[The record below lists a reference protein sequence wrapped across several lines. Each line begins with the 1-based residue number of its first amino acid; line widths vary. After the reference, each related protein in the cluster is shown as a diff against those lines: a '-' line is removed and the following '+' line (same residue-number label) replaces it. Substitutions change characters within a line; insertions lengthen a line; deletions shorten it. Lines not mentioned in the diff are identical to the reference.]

1 MFLFSAYYAA
11 DNSNPVVSDSVVVD
25 FVHDFRKELQTKS
38 EVIKQETLS
47 DSYYEN
53 IKISTNQGMH
63 LFDSLMRTYYQGQPE
78 RIVPSMV
85 GGTKVKLFT
94 YSTSSVDFQIEPVKV
109 LY

>member
-1 MFLFSAYYAA
+1 
-11 DNSNPVVSDSVVVD
+11 
-25 FVHDFRKELQTKS
+25 
-38 EVIKQETLS
+38 
-47 DSYYEN
+47 
-53 IKISTNQGMH
+53 MH
-63 LFDSLMRTYYQGQPE
+63 LFNSLMQTYYQGKPE